1 MLFRKYF
8 FTFFLSATLFVSACN
23 HQSAVTGVEV
33 GYAEMNKTEFQYDSA
48 TDKILKPYKD
58 SLDKLMNVI
67 VGHCEMAMPKERDK
81 PETLLGNFVADI
93 CLLKIKSLDYN
104 SASVAGTISLF
115 NNGGLRSSLPKGDIT
130 RGNIFELM
138 PFDNEL
144 VVLTLSGKKMR
155 ELIRFVSMSS
165 GQPMS
170 GMKLGIHPDKTPATI
185 FIGGQAFDSTKTYQ
199 VITSDY
205 LANGGDKMD
214 FFKNPV
220 KIQTTGILIRDA
232 IMDYCI
238 AETKQGHTLSA
249 KLDGRFYYETK

>member
-1 MLFRKYF
+1 MQFRNYF
-8 FTFFLSATLFVSACN
+8 ITLFLSATLIVAACN

-33 GYAEMNKTEFQYDSA
+33 GYVEMNKTELQYDSA

-67 VGHCEMAMPKERDK
+67 VGRMAVPMPKERDK

-93 CLLKIKSLDYN
+93 CLQRINSMNYKSPD
-104 SASVAGTISLF
+104 VAGTLCLF

-144 VVLTLSGKKMR
+144 VVLTLSGKKTWD
-155 ELIRFVSMSS
+155 LIRYVSMSG
-165 GQPMS
+165 GQPMA

-185 FIGGQAFDSTKTYQ
+185 FIGTQAFDSTKTYH
-199 VITSDY
+199 VVTSDY
-205 LANGGDKMD
+205 LASGGDKMD
-214 FFKNPV
+214 FFRNPV
-220 KIQTTGILIRDA
+220 KMQTTGILIRNA
-232 IMDYCI
+232 IMEYCI
-238 AETKQGHTLSA
+238 AETAKGNTLTSQ
-249 KLDGRFYYETK
+249 LDRRFFYETK